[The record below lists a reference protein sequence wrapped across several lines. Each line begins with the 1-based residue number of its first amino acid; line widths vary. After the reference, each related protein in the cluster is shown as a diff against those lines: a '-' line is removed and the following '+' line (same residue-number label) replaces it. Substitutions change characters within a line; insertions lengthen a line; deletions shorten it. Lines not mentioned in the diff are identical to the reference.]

1 MAACN
6 GEHNRIVIAI
16 LPLRS
21 LEPPRS
27 ASPLLPPSIPPVPL
41 RASGVAMALFDYE
54 RVARA
59 VKEWPT
65 WVLRKAKVA
74 AQYGFVPLVITVGML
89 YTEPQPHLL
98 QLIGP

>member
-1 MAACN
+1 MGPSDAFKEIWVPFPQTSSICF
-6 GEHNRIVIAI
+6 
-16 LPLRS
+16 P
-21 LEPPRS
+21 S
-27 ASPLLPPSIPPVPL
+27 APPSSSHL
-41 RASGVAMALFDYE
+41 RLHAPGLAMALVDYE

-74 AQYGFVPLVITVGML
+74 AQYGFVPLVIAVGML